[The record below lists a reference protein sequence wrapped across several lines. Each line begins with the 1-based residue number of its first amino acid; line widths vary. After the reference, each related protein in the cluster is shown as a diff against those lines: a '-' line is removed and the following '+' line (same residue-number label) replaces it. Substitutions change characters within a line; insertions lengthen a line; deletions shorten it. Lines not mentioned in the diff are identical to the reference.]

1 MHICIPRIMASKLY
15 NKQKSLSI
23 KKSIPQQQQLTS
35 NIDNI
40 KPPNWPALKPLI
52 PPSDL
57 HLETLLEDQI
67 LIIRNLLAASLCRTY
82 VSFLSTLPLIT
93 TPKGPKKDEAVR
105 VNDRFQVHDAAFAE
119 RLWSGTALNELVLA
133 EGEGEALWGG
143 EVLGLNPN
151 IRIYRYAPG
160 QFFDKHYDD
169 SVPLLLTPST
179 PSTTPTPTIPAKT
192 TWTLLIYLTTCTG
205 GETVFYPDDD
215 DDEQQAGPPK
225 SKSKSK
231 SKSSPQQRQQQQQEP
246 IIVSLE
252 TGMALLHRHGERC
265 LLHEGREVVAGEK
278 WVIRSDL
285 VVRR

>member
-1 MHICIPRIMASKLY
+1 MAPKTTKKEKPPSSTKT
-15 NKQKSLSI
+15 
-23 KKSIPQQQQLTS
+23 KKSTPQQHQHQQHQQTS
-35 NIDNI
+35 NSNS
-40 KPPNWPALKPLI
+40 PPNWPALKPLI

-57 HLETLLEDQI
+57 HLETLLDDQI
-67 LIIRNLLAASLCRTY
+67 LIIRNLLTASLCRTY

-93 TPKGPKKDEAVR
+93 TPKRPKKDEAVR
-105 VNDRFQVHDAAFAE
+105 VNDRFQVHDPAFAE
-119 RLWSGTALNELVLA
+119 RLWSSTALRELVL
-133 EGEGEALWGG
+133 GEGGEPLWGG

-169 SVPLLLTPST
+169 SVPLIHTPFTPPTPSI
-179 PSTTPTPTIPAKT
+179 TTTTTTTTPTIPAKT

-205 GETVFYPDDD
+205 GETVFYPDDGG
-215 DDEQQAGPPK
+215 DDEQQAPPK

-231 SKSSPQQRQQQQQEP
+231 AKSSPQPQP
-246 IIVSLE
+246 IIVGLE

-265 LLHEGREVVAGEK
+265 LLHEGREVVGGEK

>member
-1 MHICIPRIMASKLY
+1 MASKLY

-23 KKSIPQQQQLTS
+23 KKSIPQQQLAS

-57 HLETLLEDQI
+57 HLEALLEDQI

-93 TPKGPKKDEAVR
+93 TPKRPKKDEAVR

-160 QFFDKHYDD
+160 QFFDKH
-169 SVPLLLTPST
+169 
-179 PSTTPTPTIPAKT
+179 
-192 TWTLLIYLTTCTG
+192 
-205 GETVFYPDDD
+205 
-215 DDEQQAGPPK
+215 
-225 SKSKSK
+225 
-231 SKSSPQQRQQQQQEP
+231 
-246 IIVSLE
+246 
-252 TGMALLHRHGERC
+252 
-265 LLHEGREVVAGEK
+265 
-278 WVIRSDL
+278 
-285 VVRR
+285 